1 MPRPNETFI
10 VRVRE
15 RNGDAVVEQPR
26 RTRRR
31 RIRDVAGVGDVIRSP
46 RIRRGVY
53 HAFAVRAN
61 RGAMRRSDETFIV
74 RVRIREGD
82 AVVEQ
87 PRVSRRRR
95 VRDVADAGA
104 VIASW
109 LGPEAGRA
117 KTQPSDDESGL
128 DLGSKTKRR
137 RS

>member
-1 MPRPNETFI
+1 
-10 VRVRE
+10 
-15 RNGDAVVEQPR
+15 
-26 RTRRR
+26 
-31 RIRDVAGVGDVIRSP
+31 
-46 RIRRGVY
+46 
-53 HAFAVRAN
+53 
-61 RGAMRRSDETFIV
+61 MRRSDETFIV

-109 LGPEAGRA
+109 LGPEAGHA

-137 RS
+137 PS

>member
-1 MPRPNETFI
+1 MPRPDETFI

-31 RIRDVAGVGDVIRSP
+31 RFAMSRESGDVIRSL

-128 DLGSKTKRR
+128 DLGSKY
-137 RS
+137 